1 MAAARP
7 IWTGSISFGLVN
19 IPVKLFTAVR
29 EQRVSFHMLHDQDHV
44 RLKRK
49 LVCPAEDREVHPE
62 HIVKGYEIDK
72 DQYVVVRPDEIK
84 SCAPKS
90 TKAIEITDF
99 VDLKEIDP
107 VYYDRP
113 YYVLPQPAA
122 TKPFR
127 LLLEAMTDSQKI
139 GVAKIVMHDK
149 EYLAALRPVGDV
161 IVLHTMHFGE
171 EVVTANGLLPGDP
184 PKVGDRELAIAR
196 QLVDSLSAKFD
207 PDKYHD
213 EYNVCLMKMIE
224 KKAAGERIVTTPS
237 REKEHARPGNLMA
250 ALEAS
255 LAKAKARGGDAPRAA
270 RARSHGRGAERKR
283 KST

>member
-7 IWTGSISFGLVN
+7 IWSGSISFGLVS
-19 IPVKLFTAVR
+19 IPVRLFTAVR

-49 LVCPAEDREVHPE
+49 MICPAEDREIHPE
-62 HIVKGYEIDK
+62 HIVKGYEIHK
-72 DQYVVVRPDEIK
+72 DQYVVVRPSEIEA
-84 SCAPKS
+84 CAPKS

-99 VDLKEIDP
+99 VDLEDIDP
-107 VYYDRP
+107 IYYDRP

-122 TKPFR
+122 AKPFR
-127 LLLEAMTDSQKI
+127 LLLEAMTESKKI
-139 GVAKIVMHDK
+139 GVSKLVMHEK
-149 EYLAALRPVGDV
+149 EYLAALRPVEPI

-171 EVVTANGLLPGDP
+171 EVVASKGLLPGDP
-184 PKVGDRELAIAR
+184 PKIGDRERAVAQ

-224 KKAAGERIVTTPS
+224 KKAAGEKIVTAPH
-237 REKEHARPGNLMA
+237 RERVSHPGNLMA

-255 LAKAKARGGDAPRAA
+255 LAEAKAKGGDAGHATRTK
-270 RARSHGRGAERKR
+270 ARSHGRAERRR
-283 KST
+283 KS